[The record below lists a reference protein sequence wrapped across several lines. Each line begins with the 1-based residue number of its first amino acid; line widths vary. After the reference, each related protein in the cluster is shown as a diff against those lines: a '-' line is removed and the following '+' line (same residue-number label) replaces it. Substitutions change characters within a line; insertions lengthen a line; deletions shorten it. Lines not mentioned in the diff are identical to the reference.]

1 MAARREWVIVI
12 ALLAVA
18 VVLIVAIAVFVLKM
32 PSGPAAPSG
41 QAVYTQLQLDYF
53 RDIAF
58 EPPEYGNSSSLIYR
72 WDGDLRIN
80 ITGEPEYSDIDAVL
94 SAMEELK
101 GLTGNVSLSLTD
113 SDANVIVYVGNEAPI
128 LDYLEIN
135 DTSYSHGGFFFWTLD
150 DSVTVNRSVIAIS
163 SDYYSGAARANN
175 LRYGLAYVLGLHGL
189 SPLYPDSIFYT
200 GYAQVDHYSDL
211 DRALVRMLYDD
222 RVKAGMSESEALAAF
237 GADA

>member
-18 VVLIVAIAVFVLKM
+18 AVLIVAIAATVLKLPIGPAT
-32 PSGPAAPSG
+32 PSGPA
-41 QAVYTQLQLDYF
+41 VYTQQQLDYF

-101 GLTGNVSLSLTD
+101 GLTGNISLSLSD
-113 SDANVIVYVGNEAPI
+113 SDANVIVYVGNEGPI

-135 DTSYSHGGFFFWTLD
+135 DTSYSHGGFFFWTRN
-150 DSVTVNRSVIAIS
+150 DSFIVNRSVIAIS
-163 SDYYSGAARANN
+163 SDYFSATVRANN
-175 LRYGLAYVLGLHGL
+175 LRYGLIYVLGLHGL
-189 SPLYPDSIFYT
+189 STLYTDSIFYT
-200 GYAQVDHYSDL
+200 HYSAVDHYSDL

-222 RVKAGMSESEALAAF
+222 RVKTGMSEGEALAALS
-237 GADA
+237 GK